1 MSQTTHIRDVQ
12 TQHPRAR
19 FAVNRLRGRP
29 ATAVPFRARDERGM
43 TVVEVL
49 VACALMAIVTG
60 AIAILMGT
68 SVQSKVISASRSA
81 DTETAR
87 ATLAWMSDRLRNA
100 GFNLLPSAQSQLRCK
115 DRVVAQD
122 STLLPT
128 ASSVYVSGEMLK
140 TDTIAGDQDLTIGYY
155 LAADPGGSG
164 NQVVMEYNQPCSS
177 GATNISTYSKR
188 LSNPK
193 INVTNLALLYFDANG
208 AAVTNLSSA
217 SLIRQIQIISIS
229 LTVQGTEGRS
239 GVQTQSFQRY
249 LKLWDPEPN
258 ANNFL
263 DLNENF

>member
-1 MSQTTHIRDVQ
+1 MA
-12 TQHPRAR
+12 P
-19 FAVNRLRGRP
+19 LRGY
-29 ATAVPFRARDERGM
+29 DQRGM

-60 AIAILMGT
+60 AIALLIGT

-100 GFNLLPSAQSQLRCK
+100 GFNVLPSAQSQLRCK

-122 STLLPT
+122 TSLLPT
-128 ASSVYVSGEMLK
+128 TNSVYVSGEMLK

-155 LAADPGGSG
+155 LGTDSGTG
-164 NQVVMEYNQPCSS
+164 NQVIMEYNQPCSS
-177 GATNISTYSKR
+177 GSTAISTYSTR

-193 INVTNLALLYFDANG
+193 ISVTSLTFQYFDANG
-208 AAVTNLSSA
+208 NAVTNLTSA
-217 SLIRQIQIISIS
+217 SAIRQIQIISIS
-229 LTVQGTEGRS
+229 LTVQGIEGRS
-239 GVQTQSFQRY
+239 GVQTQTFQRNV
-249 LKLWDPEPN
+249 KLWDPEPN